1 MERKSWQ
8 PLSSD
13 LYCPNPACSLFGQV
27 EGRKLERHAY
37 YGAHR
42 TTIYLCRAC
51 AKTFSDTKGTFFYR
65 LRTDRQ
71 KVLDVLAI
79 VAEQGGVRATA
90 RATGVDKDTVQAWVE
105 KAGAH
110 VEEVSAYLIRE
121 RHLSEAQLDEV
132 WTFVKKKT
140 GSFKQK
146 TIRKMKMFARIGAKN

>member
-1 MERKSWQ
+1 MKQKSRK

-42 TTIYLCRAC
+42 TTIYLCRSC

-65 LRTDRQ
+65 LHTDRQ

-79 VAEQGGVRATA
+79 VAEQGGIRATA

-121 RHLSEAQLDEV
+121 RHLSEAQLDEL

-140 GSFKQK
+140 SNFKQETLQK
-146 TIRKMKMFARIGAKN
+146 KSGTSLSGAV